1 MMINEPRLN
10 VGRDTPKNQK
20 QDVKEKLSSFS
31 SLIAPNNE
39 GITTQYVFPNPLN
52 DASKIK
58 VKASIPSPTTERDR
72 MTVQI

>member
-1 MMINEPRLN
+1 MINEPRLN
-10 VGRDTPKNQK
+10 VRRDTAKNKK

-52 DASKIK
+52 DALKIK
-58 VKASIPSPTTERDR
+58 VKASIPSPTNERDR
-72 MTVQI
+72 LTVQI